1 MKHFWMPVLALG
13 WLTGCA
19 SAPPATPANKP
30 QGWQAPRDLASLE
43 GRWQQVDAGKDQP
56 YRLEFAAGR
65 LHASAGCN
73 GMGSVVSLE
82 NGLLKTGAM
91 MSTLMACPPP
101 LDQRERSLSQ
111 LLSAQPRLTLQG
123 NRLQLQAGSD
133 QLEFQRETTHDGS

>member
-1 MKHFWMPVLALG
+1 MKHFWLPVLVLG

-19 SAPPATPANKP
+19 SSQPATPADKP
-30 QGWQAPRDLASLE
+30 QGWQAPPDLASLE

-73 GMGSVVSLE
+73 GLGSVVSLE
-82 NGLLKTGAM
+82 HGQLKTGAM
-91 MSTLMACPPP
+91 MSTLMACTPP
-101 LDQRERSLSQ
+101 LEQRERSLSQ
-111 LLSAQPRLTLQG
+111 LLSAQPRLVLQG

>member
-1 MKHFWMPVLALG
+1 MKYFCLSLLVLG

-19 SAPPATPANKP
+19 GLPPATPADKP

-43 GRWQQVDAGKDQP
+43 GRWQQVDAGTDQP

-73 GMGSVVSLE
+73 GLGSEVSLE
-82 NGLLKTGAM
+82 HGQLKTGSM

-101 LDQRERSLSQ
+101 LAQRERSLSQ
-111 LLSAQPRLTLQG
+111 LLSAQPRLELQG
-123 NRLQLQAGSD
+123 NRLQLQAGTAR
-133 QLEFQRETTHDGS
+133 LEFQREATHGGS